1 MKIKILFHTLV
12 FLLAFQVW
20 SQAKKEGALILL
32 SKQGEV
38 SFLDAAGATTEA
50 VKVGD
55 LIPRSYTATTGV
67 GSEMTILLTNGTLIT
82 LVEKTRMKLK
92 TFEQEPFDPRGRKVK
107 DLEVEPSSSEV
118 GIELDAG
125 SLIIKT
131 KKLNKSSS
139 FDIYSPLGTAG
150 IRGTEFQMALDPA
163 QGVQLDV
170 TESTVAFTPPG
181 GGQPIAVSE
190 GSGLSVSPS
199 GAVTQR
205 PVSPTAAQQISTT
218 NESATI
224 QSENVSLNE
233 VTNAMEQATTEA
245 ETAVEESP
253 EPQEDSPEEPME
265 EDSQPETEE
274 EAPMEESGE
283 GAEPAESD
291 DPTSEPSEETAPMEE
306 SSEPAAAE
314 VEETEPQA
322 AESEPQADAGTS
334 EGGEGG
340 STNESTETTST
351 SSPASETEVSEGE
364 SGGQA
369 SSPSGESSME
379 TAPTNESTETASTA
393 APVAEPEVSG
403 GETGG
408 QASSPVAESSINSGA
423 FNDAPPAES
432 STFSSLETVSAA
444 SVGGE
449 ASMDQGAVQNAALEN
464 NSEISMARKTGI
476 VDEYTQTLAK
486 LGLSEDQTLRFYDLS
501 DDAKVK
507 ILGEE
512 NQNAARLLKADG
524 FGKETAD
531 LYFSYSPTTREK
543 ILGLEDQA
551 MVALINQQIEEG
563 LLAESLTK
571 MNLDLSNSANVPAA
585 PITPDPLEA
594 RKLALG
600 EALIEHGNEKLMDE
614 LTSLSGGVLTE
625 DWLEV
630 GELAARIL
638 EDQSL
643 GGAVVPGTISSVEV
657 FGNSFYSEL
666 ADLYQQLQLD
676 SLVSGDSPVIATKN
690 LVVQGNAQALAPYF
704 GDGAS
709 SLILAAAENLDISVD
724 LDWGTTSQANTRLVV
739 MGAGEVRIQP
749 GTNLNSVTSDLVIS
763 SRDHLTIEEVKLE
776 VAQELAIRSLRDVEL
791 KNLTLGADALT
802 TIKARRD
809 LNVDG
814 LSFNR
819 DVSRIVMEATTM
831 RLSNVD
837 FPALS
842 TVQLNSLK
850 GGIEGRYPN
859 FGSAISP
866 ADQIG
871 RVNFI
876 ENIKSGGNLIMNR
889 ATFDQFGQ
897 NINIGKIVRP

>member
-20 SQAKKEGALILL
+20 SQTKKEGALILL

-55 LIPRSYTATTGV
+55 LIPRSYTVTTGV

-107 DLEVEPSSSEV
+107 DLEEEPSSSKV

-150 IRGTEFQMALDPA
+150 IRGTEFQMALDPT

-265 EDSQPETEE
+265 EESQPETEE

-283 GAEPAESD
+283 GAEPAESE
-291 DPTSEPSEETAPMEE
+291 DPTSEASEETAPMEE

-314 VEETEPQA
+314 AEETEPQA

-340 STNESTETTST
+340 STSESTETTST
-351 SSPASETEVSEGE
+351 SSPVSETEVSEGE

-369 SSPSGESSME
+369 SSP
-379 TAPTNESTETASTA
+379 
-393 APVAEPEVSG
+393 
-403 GETGG
+403 
-408 QASSPVAESSINSGA
+408 VAESSINSGA
-423 FNDAPPAES
+423 VNESPPAES

-585 PITPDPLEA
+585 PVTPDPLEA

-600 EALIEHGNEKLMDE
+600 EALIEHGNEKLMEE
-614 LTSLSGGVLTE
+614 LASLSGGVLTE

-643 GGAVVPGTISSVEV
+643 GGAVVPGTMSSVEV

-724 LDWGTTSQANTRLVV
+724 LDWGTASQANTRLVV

-749 GTNLNSVTSDLVIS
+749 GANLNSVTSDLVIS

-831 RLSNVD
+831 RLSNID

-876 ENIKSGGNLIMNR
+876 ENVKSGGNLIMNR